1 MSKLSLSMI
10 VRDARLD
17 LPACLS
23 SVRGVVDEI
32 VIADTGSTDDTV
44 EIAGSFGARVIQIPW
59 EHDFAGAR
67 NRCLAEVTGDWVLV
81 LDADEQLDAGAAK
94 SIRAMMEMP
103 AFAGFQTTIRNYVL
117 RLEDR
122 VWDRGAIPNDGR
134 LPESLVYPG
143 YVEHENVRLFRRSPE
158 IYFVG
163 RVHESVGP
171 RIMETGGKLGFAD
184 FFIHHFGMAVDA
196 GRREAKNRF
205 YRDLGRWKVLE
216 MPHNAQAHF
225 ELGLVELDNFG
236 NLEEALDL
244 FERAFLLDPKLGIAS
259 FFKGLALLRLN
270 RPSLALRAL
279 EDAERAGH
287 ATALVA
293 EASGDAHYNCGDFR
307 AAIRAYELAIRRSP
321 NNAAFESKLGLSEVR
336 TGQFDSGLR
345 RIRRAIASQPTIPDN
360 HDRLILA
367 MVWLDRIP
375 EASVAAVA
383 KLDAVPT
390 PVATDFLRAA
400 SLLARQAQWVRAAH
414 ILERGLRSYPED
426 NTLRQGLAE
435 VSANLSANWIVTDAP
450 SVT

>member
-10 VRDARLD
+10 VRDAQRD
-17 LPACLS
+17 LPACLA
-23 SVRGVVDEI
+23 SVRGIVDEI
-32 VIADTGSTDDTV
+32 VVADTGSTDGTIKVARD
-44 EIAGSFGARVIQIPW
+44 FGARVIEIPW

-81 LDADEQLDAGAAK
+81 LDADEQLDPGAAK
-94 SIRAMMEMP
+94 TLPAQMALQSI
-103 AFAGFQTTIRNYVL
+103 AGFQTTIRNYVL

-134 LPESLVYPG
+134 LPEAQAFPA

-171 RIMETGGKLGFAD
+171 RIVETGGKLGFAD
-184 FFIHHFGMAVDA
+184 FCIHHFGMVIDA
-196 GRREAKNRF
+196 ERRAAKNLF

-244 FERAFLLDPKLGIAS
+244 FDRAFILDPKLGVAS
-259 FFKGLALLRLN
+259 FFKGIALLRLN

-279 EDAERAGH
+279 QDAERAGH

-293 EASGDAHYNCGDFR
+293 EACGDAHYNSGDFR
-307 AAIRAYELAIRRSP
+307 EATRAYELAIRRSP
-321 NNAAFESKLGLSEVR
+321 HNPTFESKLGLSEVR
-336 TGQFDSGLR
+336 LGRVEPGLR
-345 RIRRAIASQPTIPDN
+345 RIRRAITSQPDVPDN

-367 MVWLDRIP
+367 MVWLDRVP
-375 EASVAAVA
+375 EASVAAAA
-383 KLDAVPT
+383 KLDAIAAPA
-390 PVATDFLRAA
+390 ATDFLRTA
-400 SLLARQAQWVRAAH
+400 SLLARQAQWARASNV
-414 ILERGLRSYPED
+414 LERGLRLYPDD

-435 VSANLSANWIVTDAP
+435 VSSNISANWAISDVGST
-450 SVT
+450 T